1 MGRPKGVAW
10 RKRDKKQHS
19 YLGMDCGLVGWKNVQ
34 EVMQFRG
41 TKTEGTNEAWD
52 VQRMDPGSPGSRDR
66 GQFSGPS
73 QDTGMAISSFLIKKI
88 IFGCTSQHAELP

>member
-19 YLGMDCGLVGWKNVQ
+19 YLGLDCGLVGWKNVQ

-52 VQRMDPGSPGSRDR
+52 VQRDGPREPWEQ
-66 GQFSGPS
+66 GQRPILR
-73 QDTGMAISSFLIKKI
+73 AISGHRHGYF
-88 IFGCTSQHAELP
+88 FFFN